1 MPKVLGG
8 VIGGGGMIEGFVSFV
23 FVGEIANVLC
33 VLKACQLVP

>member
-8 VIGGGGMIEGFVSFV
+8 VMGGKMIEGFVSFV

-33 VLKACQLVP
+33 VLIACQLVP